1 MGGYE
6 INMVQNM
13 VEIWKD
19 WNQKTAELLQ
29 KFNQE
34 WSHISLLNRPS
45 SSHHIVNCHQE
56 YTSYKVLSKRSVTQS
71 VSRKMSSALLPPSLL
86 YPAAASWGPLVAG
99 SSFSPLG
106 CALTRQSKGGTEYF
120 LSWEWEG
127 LLGYGPGLSEIS
139 GVSNINSFLNSQVCS

>member
-34 WSHISLLNRPS
+34 
-45 SSHHIVNCHQE
+45 
-56 YTSYKVLSKRSVTQS
+56 
-71 VSRKMSSALLPPSLL
+71 
-86 YPAAASWGPLVAG
+86 
-99 SSFSPLG
+99 
-106 CALTRQSKGGTEYF
+106 
-120 LSWEWEG
+120 
-127 LLGYGPGLSEIS
+127 
-139 GVSNINSFLNSQVCS
+139 